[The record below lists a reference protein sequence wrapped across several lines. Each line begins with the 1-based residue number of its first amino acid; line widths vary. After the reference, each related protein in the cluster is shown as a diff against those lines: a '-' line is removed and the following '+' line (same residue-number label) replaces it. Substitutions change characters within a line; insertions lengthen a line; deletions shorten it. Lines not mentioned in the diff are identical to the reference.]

1 MPIVLAI
8 DDDQLILK
16 CYRYAFEDQNLEL
29 VTATTAEEG
38 VALFERYQP
47 NVVLCDLRLPDATGL
62 DVFRRLR
69 DQAAKIPF
77 ILATGHGTAETAIE
91 AMGLGVFDYLVKP
104 IDPDRLTELVGH
116 ALKTNRLMQ
125 VPALVPSAESANQP
139 QGDVLIGH
147 CPAMQEVYKAIGRV
161 APQDVTALILGES
174 GTGKEM
180 VARAIYH
187 YSKRASGPFLAI
199 NCAAI
204 PETLLESE
212 LFGHEKGSFTGADR
226 KRIGKFEQC
235 NGGTLFLDEI
245 GDMTP
250 LMQTK
255 ILRVLQDQRF
265 ERVGG
270 TETIQTNVRVI
281 AATNRDL
288 ERAVGEGKFRAD
300 LYYRLNVFTIRLPPL
315 RERSGDIPLLV
326 THLLRQ
332 FAKDMERDVQS
343 VSPEAMSLLESYA
356 WPGNIRELQ
365 SAIKHALLCMTG
377 PVLLPEHLP
386 SQVRG
391 QVHETKSASPPGDD
405 QEKIGQWQV
414 INHIRDRLQAGCEN
428 LYEEVIE
435 AVERHLFREVLQQT
449 GGNQSQAAQIL
460 GISRPT
466 LRAKLAKLGLVIER
480 SVDFDGFQPS

>member
-1 MPIVLAI
+1 MPTLLAI
-8 DDDQLILK
+8 DDDQLTLK
-16 CYRYAFEDQNLEL
+16 CYRYAFEDQGVQLL
-29 VTATTAEEG
+29 TATTAEEG
-38 VALFERYQP
+38 LALFQRYQP

-62 DVFRRLR
+62 DVFRKIR
-69 DQAAKIPF
+69 DQAAKVPF
-77 ILATGHGTAETAIE
+77 ILATGYGTAETAIE
-91 AMGLGVFDYLVKP
+91 AMGLGVFDYLIKP
-104 IDPDRLTELVGH
+104 VDPDQLISLIDH
-116 ALKTNRLMQ
+116 ALKSSRLMQ
-125 VPALVPSAESANQP
+125 VPALVPSTEAEQQA
-139 QGDVLIGH
+139 QGEMLIGQ

-161 APQDVTALILGES
+161 APQEVIALILGES

-204 PETLLESE
+204 PENLLESE
-212 LFGHEKGSFTGADR
+212 LFGHEKGAFTGADR

-245 GDMTP
+245 GDMSP

-270 TETIQTNVRVI
+270 SETIQTDVRVI

-288 ERAVGEGKFRAD
+288 ERAVAEGKFRAD
-300 LYYRLNVFTIRLPPL
+300 LYYRLNVFTIHLPAL
-315 RERSGDIPLLV
+315 RERPGDIPLLISQ
-326 THLLRQ
+326 LLRQ
-332 FAKDMERDVQS
+332 YGKELGKSVQS
-343 VSPEAMSLLESYA
+343 ISPEAMDLLQTYT
-356 WPGNIRELQ
+356 WPGNVRELQ
-365 SAIKHALLCMTG
+365 SAIKHALLCMSG

-386 SQVRG
+386 ELVRG
-391 QVHETKSASPPGDD
+391 IKSTATASTP
-405 QEKIGQWQV
+405 QTRLEQWQLMS
-414 INHIRDRLQAGCEN
+414 HIRERLQANSGN
-428 LYEEVIE
+428 AYEEVIE

-449 GGNQSQAAQIL
+449 SGNQSQAAQIL

-466 LRAKLAKLGLVIER
+466 LRAKLAKLNLVIEHHA
-480 SVDFDGFQPS
+480 DLNQPS

>member
-1 MPIVLAI
+1 MPTMLAI
-8 DDDQLILK
+8 DDDQLTLK
-16 CYRYAFEDQNLEL
+16 CYRYALEDRDIQLL
-29 VTATTAEEG
+29 TASTVKEG
-38 VALFERYQP
+38 IAQFQRYQP
-47 NVVLCDLRLPDATGL
+47 SVVLCDLRLPDGTGL
-62 DVFRRLR
+62 DVLRWLR
-69 DQAAKIPF
+69 DHAAKVPF

-91 AMGLGVFDYLVKP
+91 AMSQGVFDYVVKP
-104 IDPDRLTELVGH
+104 IDPDQLTTLVDH
-116 ALKTNRLMQ
+116 ALQSSRLMQ
-125 VPALVPSAESANQP
+125 VPALVPSAESEQTH
-139 QGDVLIGH
+139 GDVLIGQ
-147 CPAMQEVYKAIGRV
+147 CTAMQEVYKAIGRV

-187 YSKRASGPFLAI
+187 YSKRSHGPFLAI

-212 LFGHEKGSFTGADR
+212 LFGHEKGAFTGADR

-270 TETIQTNVRVI
+270 TETVQTNVRVI

-288 ERAVGEGKFRAD
+288 ESAVAKGTFRAD
-300 LYYRLNVFTIRLPPL
+300 LYYRLNVFTIRLPAL
-315 RERSGDIPLLV
+315 RDRTGDMPLLLSYFV
-326 THLLRQ
+326 RQ
-332 FAKDMERDVQS
+332 YGKEMAKEVQS
-343 VSPEAMSLLESYA
+343 LSPEAMSLLESYS

-365 SAIKHALLCMTG
+365 SAVKHALLCMTG

-386 SQVRG
+386 DQLHGVKQAPSSHQAQHADG
-391 QVHETKSASPPGDD
+391 QQPIM
-405 QEKIGQWQV
+405 QL
-414 INHIRDRLQAGCEN
+414 IRERLQSGSED

-435 AVERHLFREVLQQT
+435 SVERQLFREVLQKT
-449 GGNQSQAAQIL
+449 AGNQSQAAQIL

-466 LRAKLAKLGLVIER
+466 LRTKLARLGLVIER
-480 SVDFDGFQPS
+480 NVEFPSPE

>member
-1 MPIVLAI
+1 MPTLLAI
-8 DDDQLILK
+8 DDDPLTLK
-16 CYRYAFEDQNLEL
+16 CYRYAFEDRDIQLL
-29 VTATTAEEG
+29 TATTAEEG
-38 VALFERYQP
+38 ISLFQRYQP
-47 NVVLCDLRLPDATGL
+47 NVVLCDLRLPDGTGL
-62 DVFRRLR
+62 DVHRRVR
-69 DQAAKIPF
+69 EQAAKVPF

-91 AMGLGVFDYLVKP
+91 AMSQGVFDYVVKP
-104 IDPDRLTELVGH
+104 IDPDQLTELVDH
-116 ALKTNRLMQ
+116 ALQSSRLMQ
-125 VPALVPSAESANQP
+125 VPALVPSSESEQT
-139 QGDVLIGH
+139 QGDVLIGQ
-147 CPAMQEVYKAIGRV
+147 CSAMQEVYKAIGRV
-161 APQDVTALILGES
+161 APQDVTVLILGES

-187 YSKRASGPFLAI
+187 YSKRSNGPFLAI

-212 LFGHEKGSFTGADR
+212 LFGHEKGAFTGADR

-235 NGGTLFLDEI
+235 NSGTLFLDEI

-270 TETIQTNVRVI
+270 AETIQTNVRVI

-288 ERAVGEGKFRAD
+288 ESAVAKGVFRAD
-300 LYYRLNVFTIRLPPL
+300 LYYRLNVFTIRLPAL
-315 RERSGDIPLLV
+315 RERTGDMSILLSHFV
-326 THLLRQ
+326 RQ
-332 FAKDMERDVQS
+332 YGKEMEKEVQS
-343 VSPEAMSLLESYA
+343 LSPEAMILLESYS

-386 SQVRG
+386 DQLRG
-391 QVHETKSASPPGDD
+391 VKTGSFSHHERPAG
-405 QEKIGQWQV
+405 GQQPIV
-414 INHIRDRLQAGCEN
+414 DLIRERLQTGSKN
-428 LYEEVIE
+428 LYEEVVE
-435 AVERHLFREVLQQT
+435 SVERQLFREVLQKT
-449 GGNQSQAAQIL
+449 AGNQSQASQIL

-466 LRAKLAKLGLVIER
+466 LRAKLAKLGLVIDR
-480 SVDFDGFQPS
+480 SFDFPFPE

>member
-1 MPIVLAI
+1 MPTLLAI
-8 DDDQLILK
+8 DDDQLTLK
-16 CYRYAFEDQNLEL
+16 CYRYALEDRDIQLL
-29 VTATTAEEG
+29 TATTAEEG
-38 VALFERYQP
+38 IALFQRHHP
-47 NVVLCDLRLPDATGL
+47 NVVLCDLRLPDGSGL
-62 DVFRRLR
+62 DVLRRVR
-69 DQAAKIPF
+69 EQAAKVPF

-91 AMGLGVFDYLVKP
+91 AMSQGVFDYVVKP
-104 IDPDRLTELVGH
+104 IDPDQLTGLVDH
-116 ALKTNRLMQ
+116 ALQSSRLMQ
-125 VPALVPSAESANQP
+125 VPALVPSGDVEQSH
-139 QGDVLIGH
+139 GDVLIGQ

-161 APQDVTALILGES
+161 APQDVTVLILGES

-187 YSKRASGPFLAI
+187 YSKRSNGPFLAI

-212 LFGHEKGSFTGADR
+212 LFGHEKGAFTGADR

-270 TETIQTNVRVI
+270 AETVQTNVRVI

-288 ERAVGEGKFRAD
+288 EEAVAKGVFRAD
-300 LYYRLNVFTIRLPPL
+300 LYYRLNVFTIRLPAL
-315 RERSGDIPLLV
+315 RERSGDMPLLLSHFV
-326 THLLRQ
+326 RQ
-332 FAKDMERDVQS
+332 YGKEMGKDVQS
-343 VSPEAMSLLESYA
+343 ISPDAMSLLESYS

-386 SQVRG
+386 DQLRG
-391 QVHETKSASPPGDD
+391 SKFAASTQRHESADNQRP
-405 QEKIGQWQV
+405 V
-414 INHIRDRLQAGCEN
+414 IQLIRECLQAGSEN
-428 LYEEVIE
+428 LYEEVVDS
-435 AVERHLFREVLQQT
+435 VERQLFREVLQKT
-449 GGNQSQAAQIL
+449 AGNQSQAAQIL

-480 SVDFDGFQPS
+480 NVDFPSPE

>member
-1 MPIVLAI
+1 MPILLAI
-8 DDDQLILK
+8 DDDQLTLK
-16 CYRYAFEDQNLEL
+16 CYRYAFEDKDVQLI
-29 VTATTAEEG
+29 TATTAEEG
-38 VALFERYQP
+38 IALFQRHQP
-47 NVVLCDLRLPDATGL
+47 TVVLCDLRLPDASGL

-69 DQAAKIPF
+69 ALDAKVPF

-104 IDPDRLTELVGH
+104 IDPDQLTDLVEH
-116 ALKTNRLMQ
+116 ALKSSRLMQ
-125 VPALVPSAESANQP
+125 VPALVPSAESEYQA
-139 QGDVLIGH
+139 QGDMLIGQ

-161 APQDVTALILGES
+161 SPQDVTVLILGES

-187 YSKRASGPFLAI
+187 YSKRSTGPFLAI

-235 NGGTLFLDEI
+235 NGGTLFMDEI

-270 TETIQTNVRVI
+270 SETIQTNVRVI
-281 AATNRDL
+281 AATNRNL
-288 ERAVGEGKFRAD
+288 ELAVAEGKFRAD
-300 LYYRLNVFTIRLPPL
+300 LYYRLNVFTIRLPAL
-315 RERSGDIPLLV
+315 RERTGDIQLLLA
-326 THLLRQ
+326 HLLRH
-332 FAKDMERDVQS
+332 FGKELSKEVQS
-343 VSPEAMSLLESYA
+343 VSPEAVQLLESYS

-377 PVLLPEHLP
+377 PVLMPEHLP
-386 SQVRG
+386 EQVRG
-391 QVHETKSASPPGDD
+391 TKIANIAQDKNSPGH
-405 QEKIGQWQV
+405 V
-414 INHIRDRLQAGCEN
+414 MSHIRERLQSGSNN

-435 AVERHLFREVLQQT
+435 AVERQLFREVLQHT
-449 GGNQSQAAQIL
+449 AGNQSHASQIL

-480 SVDFDGFQPS
+480 NVDFNES